1 MCRESVHVTRGLQA
15 IERPPRGTQLT
26 RERKYKAE
34 LRARWNARGGA
45 VRAQEA
51 NPLGTAKPPAPA
63 LLRSRRLRGE
73 VVYGEYRVEGKVPYD
88 VAFVVD
94 RCQGVE
100 YGVFVLAVIVAG
112 LAPSFSSHISL
123 SDALGEGCWPC

>member
-1 MCRESVHVTRGLQA
+1 M
-15 IERPPRGTQLT
+15 
-26 RERKYKAE
+26 
-34 LRARWNARGGA
+34 
-45 VRAQEA
+45 
-51 NPLGTAKPPAPA
+51 GTARPPAPA
-63 LLRSRRLRGE
+63 LLRSCRLRGE

-123 SDALGEGCWPC
+123 SDALREGVGLADVASSRAFSDEPVPAEALVVEVD